1 MREKDA
7 DRCYTG
13 VGWGK
18 EEEAPASMPAAAIAR
33 GGGVGVGPR
42 CSLRSGERQEATVV
56 RESRRM
62 GVAAGSGRRKGLV
75 RVLGFGIY
83 I

>member
-1 MREKDA
+1 
-7 DRCYTG
+7 
-13 VGWGK
+13 
-18 EEEAPASMPAAAIAR
+18 MPAAAIAR

-42 CSLRSGERQEATVV
+42 CSLRSGEREEAAVV

-62 GVAAGSGRRKGLV
+62 GVAAESGRRKGLV